1 PWKSLRDSH
10 IPTAPTAAR
19 LVQYKSGKELSSA
32 IPSGLLQAHSS
43 IGKDFQRSAPES
55 QLAYCQRAVCV
66 PIELPTIGRAP
77 LPYSQTPN
85 SQCLNHSTIRL
96 ETSNLPE
103 GKIEG
108 S

>member
-1 PWKSLRDSH
+1 MSGPRRD
-10 IPTAPTAAR
+10 
-19 LVQYKSGKELSSA
+19 KNGN
-32 IPSGLLQAHSS
+32 LQN
-43 IGKDFQRSAPES
+43 ITKWPQCTLQRSAPES